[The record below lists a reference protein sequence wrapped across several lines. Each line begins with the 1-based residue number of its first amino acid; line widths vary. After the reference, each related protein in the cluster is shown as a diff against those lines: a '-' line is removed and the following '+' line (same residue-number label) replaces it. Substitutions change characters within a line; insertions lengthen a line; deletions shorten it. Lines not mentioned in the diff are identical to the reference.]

1 MNWTDILREHIT
13 ELIAI
18 ITGIMG
24 GSYLER
30 RRKKA
35 EIKAADADAT
45 QKIVDLYQETIDDL
59 EQRYKRRYKEME
71 TFYAERLEK
80 MKEQIRVELREE
92 VKAEVAKEVEKEV
105 ERKFQKRIEEL
116 LAEIEQLKAEIKSL
130 RTNLELWKTK
140 YRKLKE
146 AFDEYRKK
154 HGDQ

>member
-45 QKIVDLYQETIDDL
+45 KKVMDIYQEALDDL
-59 EQRYKRRYKEME
+59 KRRHDERIKELHE
-71 TFYAERLEK
+71 SYEAKVKELEK
-80 MKEQIRVELREE
+80 KWESQ
-92 VKAEVAKEVEKEV
+92 
-105 ERKFQKRIEEL
+105 F
-116 LAEIEQLKAEIKSL
+116 EQLRDEIKRL
-130 RTNLELWKTK
+130 RANLELWKTK